1 MWRFWEVSRNLY
13 AVLLPKQSALFQAQ
27 IPGGQDA
34 AVLMQHQRL
43 RNKDTRVNV
52 GACGLDMQQHT
63 AAGTKEQFQN

>member
-1 MWRFWEVSRNLY
+1 MEALEISRNLY
-13 AVLLPKQSALFQAQ
+13 AVFLPKQSTLFQAKV
-27 IPGGQDA
+27 PGGQNA

-63 AAGTKEQFQN
+63 AARTKE